1 MGILRNIRNRLIG
14 ENWGPASV
22 RIPAK
27 WRRAGGEGV
36 RVLVIDSGV
45 PDHGAVVGAIDV
57 KGCRNFVWNEGKEDL
72 GGHAT
77 SVCGVLLAWAPK
89 AEITCYKAMDRDGHS
104 DGCMAV
110 LAALRA
116 AVDFGGFDIV
126 SISIAAYRGASKLH
140 EPIQELAAAGTLV
153 IAGAGNDPAKGL
165 AYPAKWDEVVA
176 VGASNRKG
184 GVAEFSAPGAD
195 IVMPGVDIRVPWKD
209 GGWRVA
215 SGTSLAAP
223 AAAGLAALAISAW
236 RAAGA
241 EPTAEAVR
249 DRIAAIGRREA
260 ANA

>member
-1 MGILRNIRNRLIG
+1 MGLLKNICRKILG

-22 RIPAK
+22 RIPAA

-36 RVLVIDSGV
+36 RVLVIDGGV
-45 PDHGAVVGAIDV
+45 PDHAAVVGSIDF

-116 AVDFGGFDIV
+116 AADSGCFDIV
-126 SISIAAYRGASKLH
+126 SISIAAYRGASKLRD
-140 EPIQELAAAGTLV
+140 PIRELVAGGALV
-153 IAGAGNDPAKGL
+153 IAGAGNDPAKGM
-165 AYPAKWDEVVA
+165 AYPARFEEVVA
-176 VGASNRKG
+176 VGACDRKG
-184 GVAEFSAPGAD
+184 RAAPFSASGAD
-195 IVMPGVDIRVPWKD
+195 VLLPGVDIRVPWKD

-236 RAAGA
+236 RAEGA